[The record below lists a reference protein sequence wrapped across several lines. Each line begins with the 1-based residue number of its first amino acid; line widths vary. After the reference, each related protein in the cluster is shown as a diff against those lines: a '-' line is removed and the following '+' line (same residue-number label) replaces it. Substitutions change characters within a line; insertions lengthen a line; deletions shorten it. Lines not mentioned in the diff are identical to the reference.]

1 MIREKERQNANRSV
15 QARARNGWG
24 DEDGDFKNMK
34 EGVCVA
40 TCKAM
45 ENRET
50 AIRTAQPALL
60 GVCISCG
67 RKLGGAVWAA

>member
-1 MIREKERQNANRSV
+1 
-15 QARARNGWG
+15 
-24 DEDGDFKNMK
+24 MK